1 MFDDLDQILRETNS
15 TVLRDHVKDYLLQM
29 IPFTGNKV
37 EQMMQPGKD
46 TTGVES
52 PRRRRTPQDSLTE
65 NLPEGDVVFDLDWAF
80 EIVLPL
86 LQGGEVG
93 DLIGEKL
100 VESAQVHFSRETLL
114 MELDFS
120 CTESAPIETIVVGD
134 IHGQFCDLIRIFD
147 SFGRPGPDR
156 RYIFN
161 GDVVDRGPRSVACW
175 LFLCALK
182 TAVPDFLFVT
192 RGNHETRTISVHDST
207 FAREC
212 MNSYSKKFY
221 LQCQRAFD
229 ELPVSYVLNKSIFV
243 S

>member
-65 NLPEGDVVFDLDWAF
+65 N
-80 EIVLPL
+80 L